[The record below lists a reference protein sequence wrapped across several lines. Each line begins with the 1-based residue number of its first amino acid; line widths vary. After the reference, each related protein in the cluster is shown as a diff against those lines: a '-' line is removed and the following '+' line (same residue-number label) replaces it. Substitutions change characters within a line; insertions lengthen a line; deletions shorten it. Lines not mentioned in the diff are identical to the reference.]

1 MSGRRAVI
9 GIRTKQLSDEVYAI
23 LDAKSSNKE
32 LPAYLNQLVKQ
43 DIEKKQH
50 AEREDYLIS
59 LMQSMQKELEQL
71 RKDVA
76 TRSFAPVHYQEPL
89 PLHEETNITEGKIV
103 NEEEVTG
110 IIEEETEFDL

>member
-43 DIEKKQH
+43 DIEKTTC
-50 AEREDYLIS
+50 
-59 LMQSMQKELEQL
+59 
-71 RKDVA
+71 RK
-76 TRSFAPVHYQEPL
+76 RRLSY
-89 PLHEETNITEGKIV
+89 
-103 NEEEVTG
+103 
-110 IIEEETEFDL
+110 